1 MKLLPSQLRPAAALR
16 DALREGYT
24 LKNLRAD
31 LVSGVIVGLVALPL
45 AMALAIAC
53 GLPPQHGIATAIVA
67 GAVIAVLGGSRTQV
81 SGPTAAFVVVLA
93 PVVTHYGLAGLALAT
108 LMAGIMMVIMA
119 VSGLGRMVR
128 YIPYPVTVGF
138 TAGIGIVI
146 ASLQVKEVT
155 SGVGAAIVGAVTLSI
170 LIIWPRVVRRVPA
183 HLVALTVG
191 TLLALGLAHFW
202 PELTVDTIGTR
213 FASQG
218 GIPGGPPPMG
228 LPWHLAGL
236 GGQPLELH
244 FDLFRKLLGPA
255 FAIAMLGAIES
266 LLSAVVADGL
276 AGTRH
281 DPDAELFAQGVGNM
295 VAPFFGG
302 FAATGAIARTATNI
316 RAGGRS
322 PIAAL
327 THAGFVLLAVVLMAP
342 LLNHLPM
349 PALAAVLLMTAWN
362 MSELPHAVHTLRHAP
377 RSDGAVLLVCV
388 VLTVAVDMVAAVVG
402 GVVLASLLFIRRMA
416 EVTDV
421 HILREDER
429 QGPVEGMPPGVLIYA
444 IAGPLFFG
452 AAQRAMQ
459 ELDVIG
465 GQYWA
470 VVLELHDVPAIDATA
485 LANLES
491 ALKRLA
497 RDNTVV
503 VLAGARPQVA
513 AALAR
518 HGLAKRWGH
527 VEICADLEAAATL
540 LKECAT

>member
-1 MKLLPSQLRPAAALR
+1 MKLLPTRLRPASALR
-16 DALREGYT
+16 DALREGYSFQT
-24 LKNLRAD
+24 FRAD
-31 LVSGVIVGLVALPL
+31 LLAGVVVGLVALPL

-67 GAVIAVLGGSRTQV
+67 GGAIALLGGSRLQV

-93 PVVTHYGLAGLALAT
+93 PIVTHHGLAGLALASA
-108 LMAGIMMVIMA
+108 LAGVMLIVMA
-119 VSGLGRMVR
+119 VTGLGRMVR

-146 ASLQVKEVT
+146 ASLQVKEVAA
-155 SGVGAAIVGAVTLSI
+155 SVGAGIVGLFTLAI
-170 LIIWPRVVRRVPA
+170 LIVWPRLVRRIPA
-183 HLVALTVG
+183 HLVALTAG
-191 TLLALGLAHFW
+191 ALLAVGLGHFW
-202 PELTVDTIGTR
+202 PELAVDTIGTR
-213 FASQG
+213 FADQG
-218 GIPGGPPPMG
+218 GIPAGPPPFA
-228 LPWHLAGL
+228 LPWLLPGP
-236 GGQPLELH
+236 GGQPLELNL
-244 FDLFRKLLGPA
+244 DLFRTLLGPA

-276 AGTRH
+276 AGTKH
-281 DPDAELFAQGVGNM
+281 DPDAELFGQGVGNL

-302 FAATGAIARTATNI
+302 FAATGAIARTATNV
-316 RAGGRS
+316 RAGAKTPVAGF
-322 PIAAL
+322 IHAL
-327 THAGFVLLAVVLMAP
+327 FVLLAVVLLAP

-377 RSDGAVLLVCV
+377 VSDSAVLVACT

-402 GVVLASLLFIRRMA
+402 GVVLASLLFMRRMA
-416 EVTDV
+416 EVTDFKL
-421 HILREDER
+421 ISGEDREAV
-429 QGPVEGMPPGVLIYA
+429 PGMPDGVLVYA

-459 ELDVIG
+459 ELDIIG

-470 VVLELHDVPAIDATA
+470 VVLDLHDVPAIDATA

-497 RDNTVV
+497 RDNTLV
-503 VLAGARPQVA
+503 VLSGARPQVA
-513 AALAR
+513 AAIAK

-527 VEICADLEAAATL
+527 VEICADVPAAAAL
-540 LKECAT
+540 LRDCAT